1 MNHCPPTISQFSKQP
16 LRCNFW
22 HGKKI
27 RHQNESQPDESIV
40 LRNLNYFSQHELRSV
55 VEDKRKR
62 PLLGDKSERLVFDF
76 LFWLVLLERIS
87 FQSVEHH
94 WGNKFDSVQYL
105 L

>member
-1 MNHCPPTISQFSKQP
+1 M
-16 LRCNFW
+16 
-22 HGKKI
+22 
-27 RHQNESQPDESIV
+27 
-40 LRNLNYFSQHELRSV
+40 
-55 VEDKRKR
+55 EDKRKR